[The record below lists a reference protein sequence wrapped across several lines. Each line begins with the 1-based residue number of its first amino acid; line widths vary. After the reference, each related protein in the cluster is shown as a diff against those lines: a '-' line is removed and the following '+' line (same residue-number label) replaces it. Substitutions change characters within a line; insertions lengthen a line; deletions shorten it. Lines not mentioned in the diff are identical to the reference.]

1 VVIIKY
7 LVFDLEYASSKGGVC
22 KICEFGYVVTNEKFD
37 ILKKGNFIIDP
48 YINRRDWDW
57 RVVKTI
63 LTRPIYVYEKS
74 PRFDEYYDDIYDLIN
89 SVDYIFGHSLDGD
102 AKALND
108 DCKRYELSS
117 IDFAFYDIKQL
128 YKEYSSI
135 KRDVSVTEILD
146 NLGIK
151 GDAKTHDAEAD
162 AYNTMLELKGML
174 ESLDLSLED
183 LITLCPDV
191 KNQNSNYVVESI
203 VKNQKKREDKL
214 KESLTTEG
222 NNRMYGHNDNKIRFL
237 QFLDNVRPIKEIEQ
251 SLKGLKFSISINYE
265 ENHYRQMLNI
275 VQILCNLGAT
285 YIMKASLADYF
296 VTYDVFNEDGTTKT
310 CSKSKY
316 VNEAINNGSNIK
328 IILFNEFLKMLN
340 TNEEEL
346 DNMPMVSFDCLYR
359 EDAVIKDKKTLRALN
374 KGQSKKKES
383 KPNTD
388 GATLGDM
395 FADFFKDFKK

>member
-1 VVIIKY
+1 MNIKY
-7 LVFDLEYASSKGGVC
+7 LIFDLEYASSTGGVC

-37 ILKKGNFIIDP
+37 IIKKGNFIIDP

-74 PRFDEYYDDIYDLIN
+74 SRFDEYYDDIYDLIN

-117 IDFAFYDIKQL
+117 IDFAIYDIKQL

-146 NLGIK
+146 NLGIQ

-191 KNQNSNYVVESI
+191 KNQNSNYIVESI
-203 VKNQKKREDKL
+203 ARNQKKREEKL
-214 KESLTTEG
+214 KESFSSEG
-222 NNRMYGHNDNKIRFL
+222 TNRMYGHNDNKIRFL
-237 QFLDNVRPIKEIEQ
+237 QFLDNVKPTKEIEK
-251 SLKGLKFSISINYE
+251 SLDGLKFSISINYE
-265 ENHYRQMLNI
+265 ENHYKQMLNI
-275 VQILCNLGAT
+275 VQMLSNLGAT

-296 VTYDVFNEDGTTKT
+296 ITYDVLNEDGTIRT
-310 CSKSKY
+310 CSKSRY
-316 VNEAINNGSNIK
+316 VNQAINNGSNIK
-328 IILFNEFLKMLN
+328 IISFKEFLNMLN

-359 EDAVIKDKKTLRALN
+359 EDAIIKDKKTLRALN
-374 KGQSKKKES
+374 KGQSRNKDS
-383 KPNTD
+383 MPNSD